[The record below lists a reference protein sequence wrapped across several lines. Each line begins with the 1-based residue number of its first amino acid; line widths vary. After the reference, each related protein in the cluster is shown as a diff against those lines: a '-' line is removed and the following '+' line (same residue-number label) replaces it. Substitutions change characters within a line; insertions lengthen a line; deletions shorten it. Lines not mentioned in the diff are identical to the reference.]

1 LISHLGTGVITF
13 FAHSR
18 EVRGAAVMRGS
29 RTCSGEIS
37 DLWTFLHTSLTKM
50 WSLQS
55 AENFQRGP
63 DMTDDV
69 SRLLEQLGQPDLE
82 YRVFK
87 ERVET
92 PGYWPIFRLIQA
104 NPALARLPGA
114 QRRSIGPDRAAP
126 VAPPAKE
133 WSGIDRRVGGPGK
146 LFRRYGEAQ
155 APVPPAP
162 DEPTDDIRGL
172 LRRLSE

>member
-1 LISHLGTGVITF
+1 
-13 FAHSR
+13 
-18 EVRGAAVMRGS
+18 
-29 RTCSGEIS
+29 
-37 DLWTFLHTSLTKM
+37 
-50 WSLQS
+50 
-55 AENFQRGP
+55 
-63 DMTDDV
+63 MTDDV

-92 PGYWPIFRLIQA
+92 PGYWPIFRLIHA

-114 QRRSIGPDRAAP
+114 QRRSIVPDRAVP
-126 VAPPAKE
+126 VAPTAPAVPAAPPAQE
-133 WSGIDRRVGGPGK
+133 WSGVDRRVGGPGK
-146 LFRRYGEAQ
+146 LFRRYGETQ
-155 APVPPAP
+155 PPVPPAP